1 MKLMRGYRF
10 RREAIRMLK
19 SFLLVFAGAFLVE
32 ALAEW
37 ARGNSIVLPLM
48 ALTLSACVF
57 MLAAGVL
64 FAVDAMIQASE
75 KKQAASQAAPQS

>member
-37 ARGNSIVLPLM
+37 ARGGSVLLPLM
-48 ALTLSACVF
+48 ALTASACVF
-57 MLAAGVL
+57 MLAAGII
-64 FAVDAMIQASE
+64 FAIDALIRAAE
-75 KKQAASQAAPQS
+75 KKEAAGQSVPQS

>member
-32 ALAEW
+32 ALAQW
-37 ARGNSIVLPLM
+37 GRGDSVLLPLM
-48 ALTLSACVF
+48 ALMASACVF
-57 MLAAGVL
+57 MLTAGVV
-64 FAVDAMIQASE
+64 FALDWVIQASE
-75 KKQAASQAAPQS
+75 KKQAAAHPQS